1 MKSKPIVYGALAVG
15 IVIVLIVMGVTRVM
29 SAKAAREVS
38 FQSAF
43 FEVLANPAGYH
54 FLIYIDIDACLAC
67 TEDMSMWVELEKNL
81 PQCGCSFSIYAPV
94 SDSFDVAYAMEL
106 EGLGCPVRVL
116 SEGELS
122 ELGWTSTR
130 TPIKVL
136 LDSLARPIDIRGAM
150 GNREESRRYSE
161 QILSD
166 VCRKN

>member
-1 MKSKPIVYGALAVG
+1 MRSKPIVYGALAVG
-15 IVIVLIVMGVTRVM
+15 IVMVLIVLGVARVM

-81 PQCGCSFSIYAPV
+81 PQCGCSFSIYAPA

-106 EGLGCPVRVL
+106 EGLDCSVQVL
-116 SEGELS
+116 GNSDVG
-122 ELGWTSTR
+122 ELGWINMR